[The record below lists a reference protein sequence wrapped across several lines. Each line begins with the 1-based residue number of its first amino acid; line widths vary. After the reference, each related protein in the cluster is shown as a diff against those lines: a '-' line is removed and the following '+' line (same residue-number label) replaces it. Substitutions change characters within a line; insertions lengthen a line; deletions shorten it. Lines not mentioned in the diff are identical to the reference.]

1 LRLSREPFDSPTA
14 KRLVAELVEDMKG
27 RYDGEDGA
35 GAYPVA
41 EDFVAFLVAW
51 SGNAAV
57 GCGGVTRFDDV
68 SVEVKRMY
76 VVPEARGRGVSR
88 ALLAELE
95 RASRDAGYARAVL
108 ETGHGQPEALGLYR
122 SAGYEAI
129 ACWGPYADDPRSVC
143 LAKEL

>member
-14 KRLVAELVEDMKG
+14 KRLVAELVEDMRA

-51 SGNAAV
+51 AGNTAV
-57 GCGGVTRFDDV
+57 GCGGVTRFDGTT
-68 SVEVKRMY
+68 VEVKRMY
-76 VVPEARGRGVSR
+76 VVPAARGRGVSR
-88 ALLAELE
+88 LLLAELE
-95 RASRDAGYARAVL
+95 VAARAAGYARAVL
-108 ETGHGQPEALGLYR
+108 ETGHGQPEAVGLYR
-122 SAGYEAI
+122 SAGYEEI
-129 ACWGPYADDPRSVC
+129 ACWRPYADDPRSVC